1 MYIQSEIVRV
11 SASSDKCTC
20 SNGMV
25 ILSTETKV
33 E

>member
-20 SNGMV
+20 SNGMSV
-25 ILSTETKV
+25 IVVAE
-33 E
+33 

>member
-20 SNGMV
+20 SNGMGV
-25 ILSTETKV
+25 FTTTNAE
-33 E
+33 